1 MKILV
6 TGGNGQVGWELNRQG
21 RQSKHKMVAMD
32 RQGLDISS
40 ADDIARVFA
49 EVKPDLVINAAAYTA
64 VDKAETESEL
74 AFAINR
80 DAVASL
86 ARACKKQGIPL
97 FHIST
102 DYVFDGTKDKP
113 YRESDPV
120 APLGVYGQ
128 SKLEGEQLVE
138 KLLDQFIIL
147 RTAWVFGLHGHN
159 FVKTILRVAKERD
172 ALNVVNDQLGGPT
185 SAAGIAATLL
195 SLADQYQSEGELAWG
210 IYHYSGAPF
219 TSWHGFASEIIRLG
233 NKYGLIDHP
242 VTVNPIPTEQYPT
255 PAARPK
261 NSRLSCGLLEQT
273 FGIQADDWQV
283 DLAAMVKSLASNEV

>member
-21 RQSKHKMVAMD
+21 RQSKHKVVTFD
-32 RQGLDISS
+32 RNGLDISS
-40 ADDIARVFA
+40 ADEIARVFA

-80 DAVASL
+80 DAVESL
-86 ARACKKQGIPL
+86 ARACKKQAIPL

-102 DYVFDGTKDKP
+102 DYVFDGRKDKP
-113 YRESDPV
+113 YKESDPV

-128 SKLEGEQLVE
+128 SKLEGEQVVE

-159 FVKTILRVAKERD
+159 FVKTILRVGKERD
-172 ALNVVNDQLGGPT
+172 ALKVVDDQLGGPT

-195 SLADQYQSEGELAWG
+195 SLADQYHAEGELAWG

-219 TSWHGFASEIIRLG
+219 TSWNGFATEIIKLG
-233 NKYGLIDHP
+233 RKHGLIDHP

-261 NSRLSCGLLEQT
+261 NSRLSCSLLEQT
-273 FGIQADDWQV
+273 FETEPDDWQAA
-283 DLAAMVKSLASNEV
+283 LAVIVRSLANSGD